1 MLDLQSIVYRLNHI
15 CMFIAL
21 ETPSSHHFLNLLCNA
36 NHNYMQIKWG
46 QKYGLDRFEVQLR
59 NEKM

>member
-1 MLDLQSIVYRLNHI
+1 
-15 CMFIAL
+15 MFIAL